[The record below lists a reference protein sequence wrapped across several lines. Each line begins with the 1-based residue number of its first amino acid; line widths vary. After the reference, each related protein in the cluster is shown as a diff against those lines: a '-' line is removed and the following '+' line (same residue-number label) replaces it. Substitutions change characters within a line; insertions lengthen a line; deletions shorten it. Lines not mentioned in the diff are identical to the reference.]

1 MGSTLPFI
9 IINREVIPGAT
20 SPLSNFIALNALNC
34 AMEMN
39 VQKLPGNQQQYF
51 PHLRRYLPVSSHH
64 VIFNH
69 LDLVMQTVF
78 LELYRTKKFKKNRK
92 NDN

>member
-1 MGSTLPFI
+1 M
-9 IINREVIPGAT
+9 
-20 SPLSNFIALNALNC
+20 ALNALNC